1 MDIAT
6 SQSGSFDK
14 ATVDWIHLVVTVSRH
29 SVFAFLDGTAV
40 HDEQFGWP
48 SGGSC
53 NDLDVVP
60 SCPELLQSYTCD
72 TDLGTLTGSAAAHA
86 AWARERLSAYCQSS
100 CHRCKTARETLADSM
115 VNNQAYPFPSR
126 LGPVNV
132 RCMTNGALPT
142 LDNPGA
148 LVDCET
154 RPDVSQIDQRFF
166 ARRRDVAE
174 QGLPDAD
181 GNQFAIPIRTVLLQP
196 DPRIVRTT
204 QMQRAL
210 GACPLQSEMT
220 SAGIGPQDLSEGG
233 AIAGNLES
241 EVVVAQQA
249 DLCAA
254 GKTRLKNN

>member
-1 MDIAT
+1 LLRTDGAERLQRDGRWAVMDIAT

-166 ARRRDVAE
+166 ETFDLQSDLVLGQR
-174 QGLPDAD
+174 AD
-181 GNQFAIPIRTVLLQP
+181 GAVGTGFV
-196 DPRIVRTT
+196 
-204 QMQRAL
+204 
-210 GACPLQSEMT
+210 GA
-220 SAGIGPQDLSEGG
+220 
-233 AIAGNLES
+233 
-241 EVVVAQQA
+241 VA
-249 DLCAA
+249 DL
-254 GKTRLKNN
+254 KIYSSP